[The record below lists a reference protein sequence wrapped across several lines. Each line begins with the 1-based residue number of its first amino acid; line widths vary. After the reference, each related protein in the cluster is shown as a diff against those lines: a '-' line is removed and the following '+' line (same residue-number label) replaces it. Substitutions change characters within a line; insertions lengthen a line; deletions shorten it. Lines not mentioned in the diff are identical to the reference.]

1 MQNPT
6 LKSTF
11 MKKPNHLFIVGF
23 MASGKSTF
31 GKRVAIEL
39 GYQFIDT
46 DKEIERQEG
55 KTIPQIFEEEGE
67 QYFRRLEMKFL
78 KSVSDFKVNTV
89 FSTGGGMACNQYRIN
104 RMLNLGK
111 LIYLEIDVKS
121 VINRLKNAKQKRP
134 LLSNLSEDDLSK
146 KINSMLNKRKKYYE
160 QASQSISA
168 LNAKKINGLSLDR

>member
-1 MQNPT
+1 
-6 LKSTF
+6 
-11 MKKPNHLFIVGF
+11 
-23 MASGKSTF
+23 
-31 GKRVAIEL
+31 
-39 GYQFIDT
+39 
-46 DKEIERQEG
+46 
-55 KTIPQIFEEEGE
+55 
-67 QYFRRLEMKFL
+67 
-78 KSVSDFKVNTV
+78 
-89 FSTGGGMACNQYRIN
+89 
-104 RMLNLGK
+104 MLNLGK